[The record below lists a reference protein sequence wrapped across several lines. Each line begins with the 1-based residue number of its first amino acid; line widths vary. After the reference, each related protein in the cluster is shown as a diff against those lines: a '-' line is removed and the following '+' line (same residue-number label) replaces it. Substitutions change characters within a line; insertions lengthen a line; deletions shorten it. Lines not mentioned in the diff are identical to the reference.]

1 MTTTSSVNG
10 TGSTSSTS
18 GINDALKSGSAS
30 AADLQNNFLTMLVTQ
45 MNNQDPLNPMD
56 NSQLTSQ
63 LAQISTVSSMQ
74 TMNTTLNQLLGQVSA
89 SRAMDSASL
98 IGRTVMVPGS
108 HVSVAD
114 GVAGKLG
121 VDLPSTADAVTVNV
135 LDKDGNVVRTIDMKG
150 QTAGV
155 HDIAWDGKN
164 DAGTAVADGDYTFKV
179 NATANGASVQ
189 PVALIYGKVQSI
201 SGDST
206 GVLVD
211 VGNGQT
217 AGVDD
222 VRRIL

>member
-1 MTTTSSVNG
+1 MTTTSS
-10 TGSTSSTS
+10 TGSSTS
-18 GINDALKSGSAS
+18 AAGIANTLQSGSAS

-63 LAQISTVSSMQ
+63 LAQISQVSGMQ
-74 TMNTTLNQLLGQVSA
+74 TLNTTLNSLLSQVSA
-89 SRAMDSASL
+89 SRAMDSAAL
-98 IGRTVMVPGS
+98 IGHTVMVPGNATT
-108 HVSVAD
+108 VAS
-114 GVAGKLG
+114 GVPGQIG
-121 VDLPSTADAVTVNV
+121 VDLPSTADAVTVQVVDAN
-135 LDKDGNVVRTIDMKG
+135 GNVVRNINMNG

-164 DAGTAVADGDYTFKV
+164 DAGVAVADGDYSFKV
-179 NATANGASVQ
+179 TATANGKDVA
-189 PVALIYGKVQSI
+189 PVALVYGKVNSI

-211 VGNGQT
+211 IGGGRT
-217 AGVDD
+217 APVDG

>member
-1 MTTTSSVNG
+1 MTSTTSVSSNTQG
-10 TGSTSSTS
+10 TQ

-30 AADLQNNFLTMLVTQ
+30 AADLQNNFLKMLVTQ

-89 SRAMDSASL
+89 SRAMDSAAL

-108 HVSVAD
+108 HVALKD
-114 GVAGKLG
+114 GVAGGFGL
-121 VDLPSTADAVTVNV
+121 DLPSTADAVTVSV
-135 LDKDGNVVRTIDMKG
+135 IDKDGNVVRTIDMKG
-150 QTAGV
+150 QVAGV

-164 DAGTAVADGDYTFKV
+164 DAGVAVADGDYTFKV
-179 NATANGASVQ
+179 NATANGTSVQ
-189 PVALIYGKVQSI
+189 PVALVYGKVQSI
-201 SGDST
+201 SGDSN

-211 VGNGQT
+211 IGNGQS

>member
-1 MTTTSSVNG
+1 MTTTSSVNSNSG
-10 TGSTSSTS
+10 TS

-74 TMNTTLNQLLGQVSA
+74 TMNATLNQLLGQVSA
-89 SRAMDSASL
+89 SRAMDSAAL
-98 IGRTVMVPGS
+98 IGHTVMVPGS
-108 HVSVAD
+108 QVSVKD
-114 GVAGKLG
+114 GVPGKIG

-135 LDKDGNVVRTIDMKG
+135 IDKDGNVVRTIDMKG

-164 DAGTAVADGDYTFKV
+164 DAGTAVADGDYSFKV
-179 NATANGASVQ
+179 NATANGNSVQ
-189 PVALIYGKVQSI
+189 PVALVFGKVQSI

-211 VGNGQT
+211 IGNGQT

>member
-1 MTTTSSVNG
+1 MTTTSSV
-10 TGSTSSTS
+10 SSNTQ

-30 AADLQNNFLTMLVTQ
+30 ASELQENFLKMLVTQ

-74 TMNTTLNQLLGQVSA
+74 TMNATLSQLLAQVSA
-89 SRAMDSASL
+89 SRAMDSAAL
-98 IGRTVMVPGS
+98 IGHTVMVPGKQ
-108 HVSVAD
+108 VSVEG
-114 GVAGKLG
+114 GVPGKIG
-121 VDLPSTADAVTVNV
+121 VDLPSTAESVTVDV

-155 HDIAWDGKN
+155 HDIPWDGKN
-164 DAGTAVADGDYTFKV
+164 NAGAAVADGDYTFKV
-179 NATANGASVQ
+179 TATANGASVQ
-189 PVALIYGKVQSI
+189 AVALVYGKVQSI

-206 GVLVD
+206 GVLVNLGD
-211 VGNGQT
+211 GQT
-217 AGVDD
+217 ANVDD